1 MRFKKAE
8 LEWFKQALLKRRDV
22 LNGSVNKMQDA
33 ALNKDRDEASGDFNH
48 MADMGTDNFD
58 QDFTLGL
65 IENEEEE
72 LRAINEALRK
82 IEDNTYGL
90 CESCEAVIPK
100 ARLKALPFTKMCVK
114 CKEKDESGLA
124 SK

>member
-8 LEWFKQALLKRRDV
+8 LEWFKQALLKRREV

-33 ALNKDRDEASGDFNH
+33 ALKKDRDEASGDFNH

-82 IEDNTYGL
+82 IENNTYGL

-114 CKEKDESGLA
+114 CKEKDESG
-124 SK
+124 S

>member
-8 LEWFKQALLKRRDV
+8 LEWFKQALLKRREM
-22 LNGSVNKMQDA
+22 LNGSVNKMQEA

>member
-22 LNGSVNKMQDA
+22 LSGSVNKMQES
-33 ALNKDRDEASGDFNH
+33 ALNKDHDEASGDFNH

>member
-8 LEWFKQALLKRRDV
+8 LERFKEALLKRRKV
-22 LNGSVNKMQDA
+22 LNGSVSKMQEA

-72 LRAINEALRK
+72 LRAIDEALKK
-82 IEDNTYGL
+82 IENNTYGL
-90 CESCEAVIPK
+90 CESCGVIIPK
-100 ARLKALPFTKMCVK
+100 ARLKALPFAKMCVK
-114 CKEKDESGLA
+114 CKEKEESGLA

>member
-8 LEWFKQALLKRRDV
+8 LEWFKQALLKRREM
-22 LNGSVNKMQDA
+22 LNGSVNKMQEA

-114 CKEKDESGLA
+114 CKEKEESGLA
-124 SK
+124 AK